1 MSFAELLLNLI
12 SEFVKKAMYIEMM
25 EIAGEEFAKACIEDF
40 DCTYNW
46 LMIEMTVRT
55 LNEDW

>member
-1 MSFAELLLNLI
+1 MSFAELLFNLV
-12 SEFVKKAMYIEMM
+12 SEFVKKAMYVEMS
-25 EIAGEEFAKACIEDF
+25 ELADEEFAEACIEDF
-40 DCTYNW
+40 DCTYKW